1 MPSRNRKKRSKQ
13 QAEYLQKQDDFLSQE
28 NKAKAQ
34 ARYKADPEKEASQ
47 IPGSGAGDS
56 YEADPEKKK
65 ASVRY
70 SRDNIIFGY
79 SYNADVES
87 KQSAKRQ
94 RYQEDLEENRAAKR
108 QRYQEDVEENR
119 AAKRQRYQEDL
130 KENRAAKRQRYQEDV
145 EENRAAKR
153 QKYEDNSA
161 AIKAS
166 ERNRYWNDPAVRLAK
181 RAAERKR
188 YCRGHRTTT
197 TTQRCSAAPL
207 LSAISSSSSAAP
219 TATSSRAAPIS
230 SSSSSRAA
238 PTATISS
245 RSTATCTSPTIGT
258 SIGTSAP
265 TTTLTAATLAAAT
278 TTCMAPMAG
287 TRPPR
292 SEGERKRTRQGN
304 PQPNNIALGVGIG
317 VGVGVPVVLAVI
329 LVTVGVVYCTS
340 KGERLEYNNII
351 MLSPLLCFIVY
362 TPLNPD
368 LQVETQA
375 SSLTL
380 PCQLTGG
387 TSCPT
392 MICPNTAVNYTC
404 NVGSFAGNT
413 VWNAPSVGVCSGTT
427 LTLTQAP
434 LAQGQSCLSG
444 QSSSGTCGPFT
455 VTNTPPL
462 TSNVYCL
469 TSTLSVVVTSAMNGL
484 VVSCS
489 SYSQASATT
498 TPVGNATIS
507 VVDCYKI
514 VTNLLQSVMI
524 CTIAAPPSAPTITSL
539 ISTYSDQLTVTWT
552 SVPTAT
558 SYNVSINASVNT
570 IYNVSSTGA
579 PSYMKNFNGLTNN
592 TVYTVSVVAINCAGS
607 SSTLQT
613 INNMGFEPAG
623 PSTTVAASSATPMS
637 SISISIYSTQ
647 CFFGP
652 NSTCSKIR
660 NEGASPD
667 AGSPDHKGPSK
678 PPRAKQTS
686 PSRGEAPKPAAKP
699 KEALVYAD
707 VGSVSTKSNGNKSAQ
722 PPANKKYDDGVAY
735 SDVKH

>member
-1 MPSRNRKKRSKQ
+1 MDTRNW
-13 QAEYLQKQDDFLSQE
+13 A
-28 NKAKAQ
+28 N
-34 ARYKADPEKEASQ
+34 
-47 IPGSGAGDS
+47 
-56 YEADPEKKK
+56 
-65 ASVRY
+65 
-70 SRDNIIFGY
+70 
-79 SYNADVES
+79 
-87 KQSAKRQ
+87 
-94 RYQEDLEENRAAKR
+94 
-108 QRYQEDVEENR
+108 
-119 AAKRQRYQEDL
+119 
-130 KENRAAKRQRYQEDV
+130 
-145 EENRAAKR
+145 
-153 QKYEDNSA
+153 
-161 AIKAS
+161 
-166 ERNRYWNDPAVRLAK
+166 
-181 RAAERKR
+181 
-188 YCRGHRTTT
+188 
-197 TTQRCSAAPL
+197 
-207 LSAISSSSSAAP
+207 
-219 TATSSRAAPIS
+219 
-230 SSSSSRAA
+230 
-238 PTATISS
+238 
-245 RSTATCTSPTIGT
+245 TCHGILGT
-258 SIGTSAP
+258 
-265 TTTLTAATLAAAT
+265 
-278 TTCMAPMAG
+278 
-287 TRPPR
+287 
-292 SEGERKRTRQGN
+292 
-304 PQPNNIALGVGIG
+304 IALGVGIG
-317 VGVGVPVVLAVI
+317 VGVGVPVLLAVI

-340 KGERLEYNNII
+340 KGERLEYSNII
-351 MLSPLLCFIVY
+351 MFSPLLCSILY

-375 SSLTL
+375 SSQTL

-392 MICPNTAVNYTC
+392 MICPNTAVNYIC
-404 NVGSFAGNT
+404 NVGSYAGNT
-413 VWNAPSVGVCSGTT
+413 LWNVPSVSVCSGTT

-434 LAQGQSCLSG
+434 MAQVQSCLSG

-462 TSNVYCL
+462 TSNGYCL
-469 TSTLSVVVTSAMNGL
+469 TSTLSMGHISNEWSSGL
-484 VVSCS
+484 MF
-489 SYSQASATT
+489 QLLTTT

-539 ISTYSDQLTVTWT
+539 ISTYSGQSTVTWT

-579 PSYMKNFNGLTNN
+579 PSYMKNFTGLTNN

-613 INNMGFEPAG
+613 INNMDIGPAG
-623 PSTTVAASSATPMS
+623 PSTTVAASSATPASTPPPS
-637 SISISIYSTQ
+637 SSNNIALGVGIGVSVGVPVLLPVILVIVGVVYCKGGNTR
-647 CFFGP
+647 
-652 NSTCSKIR
+652 SKIR

-699 KEALVYAD
+699 KEALMYAD
-707 VGSVSTKSNGNKSAQ
+707 VGSVSTTSNGNKSAQ